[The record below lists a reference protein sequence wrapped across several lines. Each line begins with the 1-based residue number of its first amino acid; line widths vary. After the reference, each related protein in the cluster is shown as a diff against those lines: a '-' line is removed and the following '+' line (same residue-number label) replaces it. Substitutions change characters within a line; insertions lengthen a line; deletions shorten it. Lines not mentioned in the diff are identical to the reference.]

1 MKMFFVILVVVIGLI
16 VLAAIVYG
24 RERIWER
31 MTGPADLGRY
41 DFTEG
46 RRSGSPN
53 DALACTEG
61 ACTAPDITIATPDR
75 PLADIVARVA
85 ERLEA
90 IEAHVRRVDDRN
102 NPLYARFVI
111 YTPLMRF
118 PDTLDIEVAER
129 SDGAPA
135 IRAYSR
141 SKLGR
146 SDLGTNRKR
155 LEALFDIR

>member
-1 MKMFFVILVVVIGLI
+1 MKMFFVILVVIGLI

-41 DFTEG
+41 DFTQG
-46 RRSGSPN
+46 RRSGSAN
-53 DALACTEG
+53 DALACTKG
-61 ACTAPDITIATPDR
+61 ACTAPEITIATPDG
-75 PLADIVARVA
+75 PPAEIVARLA
-85 ERLEA
+85 ERLAA
-90 IEAHVRRVDDRN
+90 IEAHVRRVDDRSD
-102 NPLYARFVI
+102 PLYARFVI

-155 LEALFDIR
+155 LEELFDVR